1 MKYFFRLLKN
11 LDKSILIL
19 VSVLAVISL
28 VMISSTAYSDGFVI
42 NRDIIIQALA
52 YLLGFIAVVILI
64 FIDYKSYLHFE
75 KIIYGVS
82 IAFLL
87 TVYIPFIG
95 KEHVR
100 RALVDTD
107 TACNNHSAFGIC
119 KNNICHTYGHL
130 FFKAQS

>member
-11 LDKSILIL
+11 LDKSILML

-75 KIIYGVS
+75 KIICGLSSYG
-82 IAFLL
+82 IY
-87 TVYIPFIG
+87 TVYRKG
-95 KEHVR
+95 TVR